1 MFDVD
6 ELGGSPGSRLRA
18 PGLPSA
24 HVAELVWR
32 SFAASGVR
40 PDGVGV
46 LGAAVG
52 RRGGGSLPPG
62 VCGVPF
68 GVSRAY
74 GEGMWAVI
82 IILLV
87 VWAILSIVG
96 FAFKGL
102 LWLAIIGIVLFLGT
116 AVFGFVRRSVSRK

>member
-1 MFDVD
+1 
-6 ELGGSPGSRLRA
+6 
-18 PGLPSA
+18 
-24 HVAELVWR
+24 
-32 SFAASGVR
+32 
-40 PDGVGV
+40 
-46 LGAAVG
+46 
-52 RRGGGSLPPG
+52 
-62 VCGVPF
+62 
-68 GVSRAY
+68 
-74 GEGMWAVI
+74 MWAVI